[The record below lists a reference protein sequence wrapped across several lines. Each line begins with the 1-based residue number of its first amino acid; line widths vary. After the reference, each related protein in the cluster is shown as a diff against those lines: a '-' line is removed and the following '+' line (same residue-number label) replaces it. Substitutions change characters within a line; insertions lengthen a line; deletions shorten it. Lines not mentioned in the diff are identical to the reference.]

1 MPDRA
6 KPTQVAKDL
15 GIRPQIIYGLIKRGK
30 VKTFDN
36 PAGGTA
42 LVDVADVKIA
52 VSRMGHRGPRKDK
65 PKRGQGLGGGIKRGT
80 IITAPRAPIKG
91 AFAREDGGGKSVRT
105 VTDGTMNLVWLS
117 DGTIETV
124 WPTDSLRDAIQNGR
138 AKIETPASLLGVLM
152 YQWDHDDKKELAE
165 SLRQWAIENS
175 VGFYPIETAHDLM
188 KEEQEA
194 EGKSDEKPVE
204 IEVELGPDGVDVA
217 KVLAEAGA

>member
-15 GIRPQIIYGLIKRGK
+15 GVRPQIIYGLIKRGK
-30 VKTFDN
+30 IKTFDN

-42 LVDVADVKIA
+42 LVDVADTKIA
-52 VSRMGHRGPRKDK
+52 ISRMGHRGPRKDK
-65 PKRGQGLGGGIKRGT
+65 PKKGQGLGGGIKRGT
-80 IITAPRAPIKG
+80 IVSTARYPTKG
-91 AFAREDGGGKSVRT
+91 AFAREGREGRSVRT

-124 WPTDSLRDAIQNGR
+124 WPTDSLREAVTNGR
-138 AKIETPASLLGVLM
+138 AKIETPASILGTIM
-152 YQWDHDDKKELAE
+152 YQWDHDGKAELAE

-175 VGFYPIETAHDLM
+175 VGFYPIETQHDLM

-194 EGKSDEKPVE
+194 EGPKKVE
-204 IEVELGPDGVDVA
+204 VEVELTEGGIDVA
-217 KVLAEAGA
+217 KVLAEAGV